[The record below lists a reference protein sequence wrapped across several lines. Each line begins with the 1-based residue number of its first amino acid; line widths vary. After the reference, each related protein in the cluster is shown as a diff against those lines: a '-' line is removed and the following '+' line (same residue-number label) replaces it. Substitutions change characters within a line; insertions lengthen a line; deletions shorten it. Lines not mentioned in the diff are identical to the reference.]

1 MSRYLQVAHWFWD
14 TTIYIKQ
21 DFNSFMKEVYA
32 MGLDSLYIFI
42 CKISN
47 MEVSTMLK
55 ELKKSVFEIPQLH
68 NRFNEYLAILADNKF
83 GSLLVC

>member
-1 MSRYLQVAHWFWD
+1 
-14 TTIYIKQ
+14 
-21 DFNSFMKEVYA
+21 

-47 MEVSTMLK
+47 MEVSIMLK
-55 ELKKSVFEIPQLH
+55 ELKKSMFEIPQLY
-68 NRFNEYLAILADNKF
+68 NRFNEYLAILADNEF

>member
-1 MSRYLQVAHWFWD
+1 
-14 TTIYIKQ
+14 
-21 DFNSFMKEVYA
+21 

-55 ELKKSVFEIPQLH
+55 ELKKSVFEIPQLY